1 MSLVERWMRRVSLE
15 AGESLLKECSGWNE
29 GSRLTKDRP
38 GWGFTTGRWKH
49 TQVNCALSNRLN
61 FALWSNS

>member
-1 MSLVERWMRRVSLE
+1 MSFGERWMRRVSLE

-38 GWGFTTGRWKH
+38 GWGVHYREMEAYSSKLCPFQKAKF
-49 TQVNCALSNRLN
+49 CLME
-61 FALWSNS
+61 